1 MPGTAM
7 EIRSTCIAGS
17 YFLQVLIQ
25 MSSSQ
30 GGLLWTSFS
39 RIATP
44 PFYSRF
50 GPALSISP
58 QIPLPFSCA
67 RTPGLC
73 SFPVAGT
80 CVPL

>member
-17 YFLQVLIQ
+17 YFLQLLIQ
-25 MSSSQ
+25 MSSFQ
-30 GGLLWTSFS
+30 GGLLWASFS

-67 RTPGLC
+67 WTPSVD
-73 SFPVAGT
+73 SFLAAST